1 MTKLIHSVEG
11 VVVSEF
17 ALNKELVT
25 IGRKAQNDIQVE
37 SQTASSE
44 HARIVTLGNDSFL
57 EDLGS
62 TNGTLVNGKPIK
74 KHFLQNNDLIEIGSH
89 RFQFVSDV
97 SGADRLVDSNI
108 EKTIL
113 LRAPKSVARTLPL
126 SPPPPQQQQQQG
138 LFAKLKS
145 WFKSLLS
152 G

>member
-1 MTKLIHSVEG
+1 MAKLIHSVEG

-17 ALNKELVT
+17 SLDKEMVT
-25 IGRKAQNDIQVE
+25 IGRKAHNDIQVE

-62 TNGTLVNGKPIK
+62 TNGTLVNGKLIR
-74 KHFLQNNDLIEIGSH
+74 KHILQNNDLIEIGSH

-113 LRAPKSVARTLPL
+113 LRAPKSVPRTLPL
-126 SPPPPQQQQQQG
+126 SPPPSPPQQQG

-145 WFKSLLS
+145 WFKSL
-152 G
+152 